1 MPARASF
8 SRIASIGIFQ
18 KLFNDVDV
26 YNDKC
31 YTFKRETKERLFR
44 SIFNLFNRPNFAWI
58 HSFIQ
63 GTAGTVLY
71 SIYNI
76 CIIIVLANNV
86 EVRTYA
92 SVVEGE
98 KGI

>member
-1 MPARASF
+1 MAF
-8 SRIASIGIFQ
+8 SSDAFSSRKRHML
-18 KLFNDVDV
+18 KLLFPSEGVPLND
-26 YNDKC
+26 
-31 YTFKRETKERLFR
+31 TFKRETKERLFR
-44 SIFNLFNRPNFAWI
+44 SIFNLFNRRNFDWI

-71 SIYNI
+71 SIMYNI